1 MRWRNA
7 GGVEGV
13 PRLAYLV
20 ALLVAM
26 FGFGFRF
33 LTLRGLPN
41 DHYIYLSAAQQMLL
55 GDLPG
60 RDFVEPGMLLQF
72 MISAAGQ
79 AMAPG
84 LSTEAI
90 ITIGF
95 VSAAAAATCIG
106 ISWLTRS
113 VVAGT
118 LAGLFQVLLYP
129 RLYSF
134 PKILV
139 PAVLLLLVLAYAK
152 QARTRSLALLACWI
166 AVAFLLRHDIG
177 AYAAIAG
184 AVGVALSH
192 RSFASAVRA
201 TATLTAVVLL
211 VLLPYFAYLQWS
223 GGIAEHVRDAFE
235 YGKAEEGGFGF
246 DWPVIGFNASGRAEG
261 ALPWDREDAAAF
273 LFYCAYSLPVV
284 SALLVMRGEYRT
296 NALIRPAVAS
306 VVVLAIFYDA
316 IILRHPIISRVPDL
330 ATVLAILGGWVAVAL
345 IRISRASAGARVF
358 SWRLPLQALV
368 AVLLAAAAY
377 SVNVLAELPS
387 EFDEARLLTSPS
399 GLAQH
404 AEEVV
409 AAGRDWPWQ
418 TFWPDGSP
426 PPVIE
431 YMNACTGPDDRVWL
445 TWPAPQYY
453 VFARRGF
460 GGGHPNT
467 LSPHSYK
474 STADQDLVI
483 ARLDQHRVPIVLIN
497 ESTRVGFADA
507 YPRIDRYL
515 RQQYTASGD
524 FTIRDGS
531 VISIAIRHGL
541 KATDTYGPDR
551 WPCRFVPDS
560 LR

>member
-1 MRWRNA
+1 MA
-7 GGVEGV
+7 PGTTADVEGAPGV
-13 PRLAYLV
+13 AYVAAGLV
-20 ALLVAM
+20 GI
-26 FGFGFRF
+26 FGFLFRL

-41 DHYIYLSAAQQMLL
+41 DHYVYLSAAQQMLM

-72 MISAAGQ
+72 MISAGGQ
-79 AMAPG
+79 AIAPG

-106 ISWLTRS
+106 VSWLTRS

-129 RLYSF
+129 RLYSY
-134 PKILV
+134 PKIV
-139 PAVLLLLVLAYAK
+139 MPAVLLLLVVAYA
-152 QARTRSLALLACWI
+152 RRPRSSALVLIAGWI

-192 RSFASAVRA
+192 RTLMDGARAFALLTSAV
-201 TATLTAVVLL
+201 LV

-235 YGKAEEGGFGF
+235 YGKAEAGGFGF
-246 DWPVIGFNASGRAEG
+246 DWPVIAFNASGRTEG
-261 ALPWDREDAAAF
+261 VIPWDRDDAAAL
-273 LFYCAYSLPVV
+273 LFYCAYSLP
-284 SALLVMRGEYRT
+284 ALASLLLLRREYRGNVISRSAIGST
-296 NALIRPAVAS
+296 
-306 VVVLAIFYDA
+306 VVLTICYDA
-316 IILRHPIISRVPDL
+316 IILRHPVISRVADL
-330 ATVLAILGGWVAVAL
+330 ASVLAILGAWCAVAL
-345 IRISRASAGARVF
+345 IRLGESRRPPAAWWRIPVRAAVGVVLGAVGF
-358 SWRLPLQALV
+358 
-368 AVLLAAAAY
+368 

-387 EFDEARLLTSPS
+387 EFDEARLLSSPS
-399 GLAQH
+399 GIAEH
-404 AEEVV
+404 AEEVM
-409 AAGRDWPWQ
+409 AAGREWPWQ

-431 YMNACTGPDDRVWL
+431 YLNACTTRNDRLWL

-460 GGGHPNT
+460 GGGHANT
-467 LSPHSYK
+467 LSPHSYR

-483 ARLDQHRVPIVLIN
+483 ARLNLHHVPIVLIN
-497 ESTRVGFADA
+497 ESTHPGFTEA

-515 RQQYTASGD
+515 QQQYVPSGD

-531 VISIAIRHGL
+531 VISIGVRRGL
-541 KATDTYGPDR
+541 KATDTYGSEH
-551 WPCRFVPDS
+551 WPCRFVADS
-560 LR
+560 PG